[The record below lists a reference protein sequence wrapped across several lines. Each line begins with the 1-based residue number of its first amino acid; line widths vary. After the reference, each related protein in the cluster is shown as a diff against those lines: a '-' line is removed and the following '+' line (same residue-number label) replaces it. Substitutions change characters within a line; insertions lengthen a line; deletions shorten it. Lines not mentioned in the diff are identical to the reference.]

1 MRPRNLAAVCV
12 ALAACTTCAHAQ
24 SNTLGYVGAPVT
36 ITNVPIDTSKAIGL
50 NTNPGQSLLGATS
63 NSLMNTSLNFQNF
76 FKTSRFSLPSFPGT
90 APTTNVLSQAQNQFQ
105 PTLPNGKSP
114 LTGGTVV
121 SNAGQS
127 LLGTSIFGN
136 SK

>member
-1 MRPRNLAAVCV
+1 MRLRTLTAVCV
-12 ALAACTTCAHAQ
+12 VLAAWTSCARAQ

-36 ITNVPIDTSKAIGL
+36 ITNVPIDTSKAIGMTS
-50 NTNPGQSLLGATS
+50 NVGQSLLGTTS
-63 NSLMNTSLNFQNF
+63 NTFLNTGLNFQSF

-90 APTTNVLSQAQNQFQ
+90 APTSTVLPQTQNVFQ
-105 PTLPNGKSP
+105 PTLPKGNNP

-121 SNAGQS
+121 GNSGQS

-136 SK
+136 NK

>member
-1 MRPRNLAAVCV
+1 MRPRILTAVCV
-12 ALAACTTCAHAQ
+12 ALATCTTCARAQ
-24 SNTLGYVGAPVT
+24 SSTLGYVGAPVT
-36 ITNVPIDTSKAIGL
+36 ITNVPIDTSKAL
-50 NTNPGQSLLGATS
+50 TMNTNPGQSLLGTTS
-63 NSLMNTSLNFQNF
+63 KTLLNTGLNFQNF

-90 APTTNVLSQAQNQFQ
+90 APTSNVVSQAQNQFQ
-105 PTLPNGKSP
+105 PTVPNGKGP

-127 LLGTSIFGN
+127 LLGTSILGN